1 MAFFVPCLSSSRISG
16 LFCDGA
22 GALARRSL
30 ASLNIRQMSDA
41 ETLLAH
47 RERHAPGLSLNAVA
61 ALTLVPAVVL
71 FFCITVIPLAWAIHA
86 SLYDINPF
94 SPDWRYVGLKH
105 FAALAQSPEFW
116 RTTWRSVVF
125 GAGSTLLQ
133 LIFGIGVAL
142 ALNRSFPGVA
152 VVRAMAFASYLL
164 PSIVI
169 ALSFRWM
176 GLSQYGVFNDILFKL
191 NLIDR
196 PIAFFGDERYAMMS
210 LIFVA
215 AWQYVGFVALMVL
228 ARLQTIPE
236 RLYEAA
242 RIDGAGSIRQFFDI
256 TLPEIKGIIL
266 VVLLLR
272 FVWMFNKFDLIYIAT
287 RGGPG
292 NSTQTL
298 PLYIFDTAFTN
309 YQLGTAAAI
318 AVILF
323 GQLLVVA
330 ALFFYVTRSENEAVT
345 R

>member
-1 MAFFVPCLSSSRISG
+1 MDRTRP
-16 LFCDGA
+16 
-22 GALARRSL
+22 AR
-30 ASLNIRQMSDA
+30 
-41 ETLLAH
+41 
-47 RERHAPGLSLNAVA
+47 LSLDALA
-61 ALTLVPAVVL
+61 ALTLLPAVLL
-71 FFCITVIPLAWAIHA
+71 FVCVTVVPLVWALHA

-94 SPDWRYVGLKH
+94 SPNWRYVGFSH
-105 FAALAQSPEFW
+105 FVTLAQSPEFW
-116 RTTWRSVVF
+116 RTTWRSIVF
-125 GAGSTLLQ
+125 GVGSTLLQ
-133 LIFGIGVAL
+133 LIFGIGVAV
-142 ALNRSFPGVA
+142 ALNRPFPGVA

-164 PSIVI
+164 PPIVI

-176 GLSQYGVFNDILFKL
+176 GLSQYGVFNDMLFKL
-191 NLIDR
+191 GMIDR
-196 PIAFFGDERYAMMS
+196 PIAFFGDERYAMAS
-210 LIFVA
+210 LVVVA

-242 RIDGAGSIRQFFDI
+242 RIDGAGRTRQFFDI
-256 TLPEIKGIIL
+256 TLPQIKGIIL

-318 AVILF
+318 AVVLF
-323 GQLLVVA
+323 GQLLLVA
-330 ALFFYVTRSENEAVT
+330 ALFFYVTRSETET
-345 R
+345 SSS